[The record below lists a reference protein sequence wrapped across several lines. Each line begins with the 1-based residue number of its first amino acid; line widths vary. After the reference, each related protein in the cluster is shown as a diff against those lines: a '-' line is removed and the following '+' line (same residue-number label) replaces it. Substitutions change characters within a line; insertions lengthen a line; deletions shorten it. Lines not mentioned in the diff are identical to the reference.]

1 MSLRIYICC
10 KQVPDVAMPF
20 QIKEGRLVTDGLN
33 YILNAY
39 DASSVEEA
47 LVLKEQHGAHITLV
61 LIGPDKAK
69 EALRKGLAM
78 GADDAV
84 HLNDSAFDGSDSHAA
99 ARALAKFFADK
110 EFDFI
115 LTGKQSQDMD
125 MGLTGGILAHHLDLP
140 YVTNAVGLEADPSAK
155 KVTVKRQGDDGQEM
169 IDVPFPCLV
178 TCSNDMND
186 PRIPSLKGIMSSK
199 KKPLELIALEDLG
212 MDASEVGSSGSPTSL
227 VSWAEPDQRQPGQKF
242 EGDADELVNTLMD
255 KLTNDAKVI

>member
-20 QIKEGRLVTDGLN
+20 QIKEGQLVKDGLN

-47 LVLKEQHGAHITLV
+47 LVLKEKHGAHITLV
-61 LIGPDKAK
+61 LIGPEKAK

-84 HLNDSAFDGSDSHAA
+84 HLNDEAFEGCDSHAA
-99 ARALAKFFADK
+99 ARILSQYFADK
-110 EFDFI
+110 QYDFI

-125 MGLTGGILAHHLDLP
+125 MGLTGGVLAHHLNLP
-140 YVTNAVGLEADPSAK
+140 YVTNAVGLEADPSTRV
-155 KVTVKRQGDDGQEM
+155 VTVKRQGDDGQEM

-186 PRIPSLKGIMSSK
+186 PRIPSLKGIMASK
-199 KKPLELIALEDLG
+199 KKPLDVVALGDLG
-212 MDASEVGSSGSPTSL
+212 LNASEVGASGSPTAL
-227 VSWAEPDQRQPGQKF
+227 VSWAEPDQRQAGQKF
-242 EGDADELVNTLMD
+242 EGDADELVSTLMD

>member
-1 MSLRIYICC
+1 
-10 KQVPDVAMPF
+10 MPF
-20 QIKEGRLVTDGLN
+20 QIKEGQLIKDGLN

-47 LVLKEQHGAHITLV
+47 LVLKAEHGAHITLV

-84 HLNDSAFDGSDSHAA
+84 HLNDSAFDGCDSHSAA
-99 ARALAKFFADK
+99 KVLAKFFADK
-110 EFDFI
+110 EYDFI

-125 MGLTGGILAHHLDLP
+125 MGLTGGILAHHLDIP
-140 YVTNAVGLEADPSAK
+140 YVTNAVGLTTDLDAK
-155 KVTVKRQGDDGQEM
+155 LAHVKRQGDDGQEM
-169 IDVPFPCLV
+169 IDLPFPCLV

-199 KKPLELIALEDLG
+199 KKPLDVIALADLG
-212 MDASEVGSSGSPTSL
+212 LDSSEVGSTGSPTQL
-227 VSWAEPDQRQPGQKF
+227 VSWAKPDERQAGQKF
-242 EGDADELVNTLMD
+242 EGDPEELVGTLMD
-255 KLTNDAKVI
+255 KLANDAKVI